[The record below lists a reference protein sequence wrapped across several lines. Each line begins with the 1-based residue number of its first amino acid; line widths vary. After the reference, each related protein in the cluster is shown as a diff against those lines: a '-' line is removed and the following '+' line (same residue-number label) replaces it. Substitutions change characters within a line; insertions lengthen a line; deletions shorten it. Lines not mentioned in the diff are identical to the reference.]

1 MSQNMQQYPHIGTG
15 LPFLPD
21 AGGFDSLAQVETL
34 KIVACSICRAVYVP
48 SGTQP
53 ERYPGVLLETAFL
66 DICHFC
72 FRCQRPACPQCWNP
86 VHHTCASCCE
96 AAHLPFRGPVPALEG
111 LVFLS
116 LTSQTNKISFICQR
130 NGRFYTP
137 EPASPDPVAPG
148 VFASPHAPSNE
159 PVTSDGLPV
168 LELNKVV
175 PVPAPNN
182 PYPTWLQEVL
192 GQRTDDPPAVVQISP
207 EPAVRT
213 SSTIAPLDEASLPW
227 SQTDQTNWP
236 LEASSASH
244 GLPTLA
250 IQPFPPALP
259 VPTSETEGEAAP
271 SLGEETGEEISL
283 FERVENALIVITS
296 VLLLAVV
303 LMIVLSICCAQVNAF
318 FLALIHID
326 IRTEIAYLLQL
337 R

>member
-1 MSQNMQQYPHIGTG
+1 MSQNMQQYPHLGTG

-21 AGGFDSLAQVETL
+21 VGGIDSLAQVETL

-48 SGTQP
+48 SGTQT

-96 AAHLPFRGPVPALEG
+96 EAHLPFRGPVPALEG

-116 LTSQTNKISFICQR
+116 FTSQTNKISFICQR
-130 NGRFYTP
+130 NGRFYTQ
-137 EPASPDPVAPG
+137 EYTSPDPVAPG
-148 VFASPHAPSNE
+148 GSASPHAPSNE
-159 PVTSDGLPV
+159 PVTSDALPV
-168 LELNKVV
+168 LNNV
-175 PVPAPNN
+175 VPAPALSN

-192 GQRTDDPPAVVQISP
+192 GQRTDDPSALAQMSP
-207 EPAVRT
+207 EPVVGT
-213 SSTIAPLDEASLPW
+213 SSTIASLAEASLPW

-236 LEASSASH
+236 LEASSASP

-259 VPTSETEGEAAP
+259 VPPANEGETTP
-271 SLGEETGEEISL
+271 CLNEETGEEISL
-283 FERVENALIVITS
+283 FERVENALIVLTS

-303 LMIVLSICCAQVNAF
+303 LMIVLSICFAQVNAF